1 MSSLTSFFFFST
13 RPQSLLW
20 GVGEWGNAELMLL
33 VLEKRSV
40 RTLGHVVPTRVQLS
54 DELSENG

>member
-1 MSSLTSFFFFST
+1 MSSLTSFVFST
-13 RPQSLLW
+13 RAQSLLW

-33 VLEKRSV
+33 VLEKSSV
-40 RTLGHVVPTRVQLS
+40 HTLGHAVPTRAQLS